1 MKTVV
6 KKGYTLE
13 VTSWENDGDNYR
25 TKFKTVQSEDRAK
38 AIVDLCKSVFA
49 SNNNGGGGI
58 GNLCEGKE
66 STAER
71 IIIDYLDENPAIL
84 PKEGMSDDEK
94 YDYVMELAGEL
105 MGYSEWYV
113 CRICESV
120 NVTYS
125 AEDVKLQE
133 VNF

>member
-25 TKFKTVQSEDRAK
+25 TKFKTVESEERAK
-38 AIVDLCKSVFA
+38 ALVHLCKNVFA

-58 GNLCEGKE
+58 GNLCDGEE
-66 STAER
+66 STAEG
-71 IIIDYLDENPAIL
+71 IIMDYLEENTAIL
-84 PKEGMSDDEK
+84 PKEGMSDDDK
-94 YDYVMELAGEL
+94 YDYVMSLAYDLLG
-105 MGYSEWYV
+105 GSEWYV

-120 NVTYS
+120 KVTYS
-125 AEDVKLQE
+125 AEDIKLQE